1 MLNLIDKQTALSKP
15 CAAFSQARRGR
26 RNSGPWRTFAMASR
40 QANKQAP
47 RQSRKK
53 GELPESGFFAQADP
67 RAEVYVP
74 RGGQDNTD
82 VTKRGGRYT
91 SDFVWNTKWQDTLDR
106 QQAREEAE
114 LAKQNAPQ
122 EAKAG
127 GLSFSRVSNMQ
138 SLDVD
143 LTAQL
148 QEAQSKHEQRLKEA
162 AVMAAAASARRDADV
177 PPTQGEARRWLRSGR
192 YSRKVVAL
200 APANPEATA
209 ALAAQQ
215 AAEEKEYQRLK
226 AELQTWCQGTA
237 LTCFVATVIFYSKD
251 TAASYGVGAVGSL
264 AYLRMLNR
272 SIDSVGGF
280 TVGAA
285 LGQPRLLV
293 PIILTAAFNR
303 WNTLAAHDVG
313 ITLQLLPMLLGF
325 FTYKAAVIAKTGLS
339 LLDSISKGS
348 DQRLTSETAVA
359 FDKSSAAPERQ
370 GASLDAT
377 YAQRVLTR

>member
-1 MLNLIDKQTALSKP
+1 
-15 CAAFSQARRGR
+15 
-26 RNSGPWRTFAMASR
+26 MASR

-127 GLSFSRVSNMQ
+127 GLSFSRVSDMQ

-148 QEAQSKHEQRLKEA
+148 QEAQLKHEQRLREA

-200 APANPEATA
+200 APASPEATA

-226 AELQTWCQGTA
+226 AELQIWCQGTA

-293 PIILTAAFNR
+293 PVILTAAFNR

-348 DQRLTSETAVA
+348 DQQLTSETAVA
-359 FDKSSAAPERQ
+359 LDNMSAAPEQQ
-370 GASLDAT
+370 GSSLDVT

>member
-1 MLNLIDKQTALSKP
+1 
-15 CAAFSQARRGR
+15 
-26 RNSGPWRTFAMASR
+26 MASR

-67 RAEVYVP
+67 SAPVYTP

-114 LAKQNAPQ
+114 LADAA
-122 EAKAG
+122 EAQLPKAG
-127 GLSFSRVSNMQ
+127 NLSFSRVSDMQ
-138 SLDVD
+138 SLDMD
-143 LTAQL
+143 LTTQL
-148 QEAQSKHEQRLKEA
+148 QEAKVKYDQRLKQA
-162 AVMAAAASARRDADV
+162 AEVAAAASAKRDADV

-192 YSRKVVAL
+192 YSRKVVAT
-200 APANPEATA
+200 APSNPEATA

-226 AELQTWCQGTA
+226 GELENWCTGTA
-237 LTCFVATVIFYSKD
+237 LACFLATVVFYSKD

-303 WNTLAAHDVG
+303 WNTLAAHDAG

-348 DQRLTSETAVA
+348 DMALTSDVSKTLDCSPTAHN
-359 FDKSSAAPERQ
+359 SPAAADVP
-370 GASLDAT
+370 GISLDAT
-377 YAQRVLTR
+377 YNQRVLTR

>member
-1 MLNLIDKQTALSKP
+1 
-15 CAAFSQARRGR
+15 
-26 RNSGPWRTFAMASR
+26 MASR

-47 RQSRKK
+47 RQSRRK

-127 GLSFSRVSNMQ
+127 GLSFSRVSDMQ

-148 QEAQSKHEQRLKEA
+148 QEAQLKHEQRLKEA

-237 LTCFVATVIFYSKD
+237 FACFVATVIFYSKD

-348 DQRLTSETAVA
+348 DRRLTSETAVV
-359 FDKSSAAPERQ
+359 FDEASAAPERQ